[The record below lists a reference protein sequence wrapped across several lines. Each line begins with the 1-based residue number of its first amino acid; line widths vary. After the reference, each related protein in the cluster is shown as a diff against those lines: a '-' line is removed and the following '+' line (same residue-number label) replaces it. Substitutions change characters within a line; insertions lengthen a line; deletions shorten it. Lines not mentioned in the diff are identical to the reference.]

1 MPTITHLRTK
11 RKSITLS
18 YTLAK
23 TRTFSIKGGLN
34 KIKEDKGLT
43 TEEKLFSCLRLIE
56 NYCLT
61 SDCEDC
67 AVYGHCKSLFSKNP
81 CGFNIDE
88 IEKDWRERNEA
99 NN

>member
-1 MPTITHLRTK
+1 MITSMPVKIK
-11 RKSITLS
+11 EKSIALS
-18 YTLAK
+18 YTLTK

-34 KIKEDKGLT
+34 KIKEDEGLT

-81 CGFNIDE
+81 CGFDIDE